1 MTLYYLN
8 DTSLWVSES
17 APLRLWDKL
26 AFVFALLIK
35 TVNSL
40 FKILKL
46 EVLQKTQKTSSI
58 KFTLILTN
66 AEGSSD
72 SGHPN

>member
-17 APLRLWDKL
+17 TPLRLWDKL
-26 AFVFALLIK
+26 AFVFSLLIK